1 MYKYKFTIIT
11 AVYNVEPFLD
21 ECIESVLKQDIGFE
35 KNIQFIL
42 VDDGSNDRSGEICDK
57 YAKKYLN
64 NILVIHKD
72 NGGVSSARNEGLKL
86 AEGKYIN
93 FLDADDK
100 LAIDALRKVEK
111 FFDINENLIDIVS
124 IPIKFFEAR
133 NGNHLLNY
141 KFNKGTR
148 IIDLAQEYN
157 CIQLSLSS
165 AFIKYENLKNLKFD
179 INLEYAE
186 DAKLSITILCRKS
199 KIGVVSDTVYYYRK
213 RKTGEVSAID
223 KSIKNKNW
231 YLNYLKYFTKEIAD
245 FFISKNNKI
254 PLFVQ
259 YSLMYDLQWRVL
271 IDKHKAQNVLSEIE
285 WSEYID
291 TIVSIVKFIDDDI
304 ILAQKNIF
312 IEHKAF
318 LLNLKYNKKLGI
330 KINNNVAE
338 YYIEN
343 TFIGTVNDR
352 KVILDFINIQNG
364 KLIIEG
370 CITYLKNVENSDI
383 QIAAIV
389 NNNITNV
396 DMNFK
401 RQLKSTI
408 LGKECLKTINFKLS
422 IPENHILKNFQ
433 IRFISIINGKPIEHN
448 HIITSKF
455 FPIGKSNNKAF
466 CIVGNHLFTI
476 NENRLDI
483 HEYNLVRHIYKEIK
497 YLKYLFSSKEI
508 GAKKAA
514 CIRILYYSLKP
525 FMNKDIW
532 LISDRINKADDNGE
546 ALFKYLHDNKINQ
559 NRYFVISKKSKDYQ
573 NIQKYGS
580 VLNYYSLKHRMLH
593 LFAKKIISSAG
604 DDYVFCPFWN
614 NAVYFRDLMYGQ
626 KRIFLQHGITKD
638 DISGWLNR
646 YSKNLDIF
654 ITCAKPEYNS
664 IITGNYYY
672 DDNIVKLT
680 GFARYDR
687 LYDEKKKII
696 TIMPTWR
703 KNLIIAGDY
712 SRTGEDIYDK
722 SFFETEYF
730 KFYNSLINNQKLLT
744 KAREKGYIIKFMPH
758 PRIIP
763 YVNEFNIQ
771 EGVEFCNIETKYRD
785 IFAESNL
792 IVTDY
797 SSVAFDFAYLKKT
810 VIYAQFD
817 NKTFF
822 ENHTYDKGYFDYER
836 DGFGEVEYTLDA
848 TIERVIEY
856 LNNDCKVKSKYL
868 KRMEAFF
875 AFNDKNNCK
884 RIYEII
890 KKLE

>member
-42 VDDGSNDRSGEICDK
+42 IDDGSTDKSGEICDK
-57 YAKKYLN
+57 YAKQYPN
-64 NILVIHKD
+64 NILVIHKE
-72 NGGVSSARNEGLKL
+72 NGGVSSARNEGIKY

-100 LAIDALRKVEK
+100 LAIDASRKVEK
-111 FFDINENLIDIVS
+111 FFDRNENLIDIVA
-124 IPIKFFEAR
+124 IPMYFFGKNKNE
-133 NGNHLLNY
+133 HILNY
-141 KFNKGTR
+141 KFKDGNRVINLKE
-148 IIDLAQEYN
+148 EYKA
-157 CIQLSLSS
+157 ILLSLSS
-165 AFIKYENLKNLKFD
+165 AFVKYNAIKNLRFD
-179 INLEYAE
+179 INLKYAE
-186 DAKLSITILCRKS
+186 DAKVCIEIMSQKFTL
-199 KIGVVSDTVYYYRK
+199 GVVEDT
-213 RKTGEVSAID
+213 
-223 KSIKNKNW
+223 
-231 YLNYLKYFTKEIAD
+231 KYFYRRRECGESSAVEKAILSPNYYLPYIENFVENI
-245 FFISKNNKI
+245 ISKFKNGDNI
-254 PLFVQ
+254 PKFIQ
-259 YSLMYDLQWRVL
+259 YTLLYHLQWKLLLNEKTVR
-271 IDKHKAQNVLSEIE
+271 QVLSED
-285 WSEYID
+285 EYIEYRNKL
-291 TIVSIVKFIDDDI
+291 INVVSYFDDDI
-304 ILAQKNIF
+304 ILKQNNIY

-318 LLNLKYNKKLGI
+318 LLSLKYNKKLGI
-330 KINNNVAE
+330 KINNNIAE

-352 KVILDFINIQNG
+352 NVILDFINIRNEN
-364 KLIIEG
+364 LIIEG

-396 DMNFK
+396 DMNFE

-408 LGKECLKTINFKLS
+408 LGEACLKTINFKLS
-422 IPENHILKNFQ
+422 IPVNHILKSFQ
-433 IRFISIINGKPIEHN
+433 IRFVSIINGKPIEHK

-466 CIVGNHLFTI
+466 CIVGNYLFTI
-476 NENRLDI
+476 NENRLDVQK
-483 HEYNLVRHIYKEIK
+483 YNLIRHICKEIK
-497 YLKYLFSSKEI
+497 YLKYLLSSKEI

-514 CIRILYYSLKP
+514 CIRILYYNLKP

-532 LISDRINKADDNGE
+532 LLSDRINKADDNGE

-559 NRYFVISKKSKDYQ
+559 KRYFVISKRSNDYQ

-580 VLNYYSLKHRMLH
+580 VLDYYSLKHRMLH
-593 LFAKKIISSAG
+593 LFAKKIVSSAG

-672 DDNIVKLT
+672 DNNIVKLT

-703 KNLIIAGDY
+703 KNLITAGDY
-712 SRTGEDIYDK
+712 SRTGEDIYDR

-763 YVNEFNIQ
+763 YVNEFDIQ

-797 SSVAFDFAYLKKT
+797 SSVAFDFAYLKKP

-848 TIERVIEY
+848 IIERIIEY

-884 RIYEII
+884 RIYEVI